1 MESPPP
7 NWFFRLLHR
16 LGNHELGVLLAFAGI
31 VSGIWLFAF
40 IAEEMKEGDTSAFD
54 KQILLAMRHPGDLSP
69 LGSPGFQEATRDV
82 TALGGP
88 TVLSLL
94 TLFSGGYLLL
104 SGKRHMGLFVYG
116 AVAGGFLLSTILK
129 DSFDRARPDIVPHG
143 AYVSTSSF
151 PSGHSM
157 LSAAT
162 YLTLAALLA
171 RSQQRK
177 RLKAYFLLAGGLL
190 TFLVG
195 VSRVYLG
202 VHWPTDVL
210 AGWTAG
216 ACWAIVCWLIARRLQ
231 RSRTIEPEADP
242 PPA

>member
-1 MESPPP
+1 MEPAPS
-7 NWFFRLLHR
+7 NWFFRFLHR
-16 LGNHELGVLLAFAGI
+16 LGDHELGVLLAFAGI
-31 VSGIWLFAF
+31 VSTIWLFAF
-40 IAEEMKEGDTSAFD
+40 IAAEMKEGDTTAFD
-54 KQILLAMRHPGDLSP
+54 KQILLAMRHKSDLSP
-69 LGSPGFQEATRDV
+69 LGSPGFQEAARDV

-88 TVLSLL
+88 TVLVLL
-94 TLFSGGYLLL
+94 TLFSGGYLFL

-116 AVAGGFLLSTILK
+116 AVAGGLLLSTILK
-129 DSFDRARPDIVPHG
+129 DSFHRARPDIVPHE
-143 AYVSTSSF
+143 AYFSTSSF

-157 LSAAT
+157 MSAST

-171 RSQQRK
+171 LSQQRK
-177 RLKAYFLLAGGLL
+177 RLKAYFLLTGGFI

-195 VSRVYLG
+195 LSRVYLG

-231 RSRTIEPEADP
+231 RSHAIEPEADLP
-242 PPA
+242 SL